1 MRPKTLV
8 LMGVAACAG
17 LAAAFLASLYR
28 PPGDA
33 RTTLVL
39 VAAADLQIGTPIEP
53 EKHLT
58 LKPFLPDSV
67 PQGAVANVE
76 DLRGK
81 VLGRN
86 IPQNSPVTT
95 RDLNLN
101 AGVLE
106 GVPKGTRAVTI
117 RVTLENAQAG
127 FTLPGAH
134 VDLICT
140 LPDPRDARRTLT
152 KTFMQRVLVLAVNT
166 QNQVPAD
173 GRTITNPGTVTLA
186 VKPAEAERIIWA
198 KERGSITMTLR
209 KADDKEIVA
218 TTGTRDAFGGLVD
231 VDDTKRPE
239 TVRILVARKQI
250 PPNTRIDN
258 VAEYFE
264 AVSYPVDLVPNAILE
279 KDSAR
284 LQQET
289 VRHLV
294 PEKSPLTT
302 AHLQL
307 AGPDRAVT
315 WLGILEGPKP
325 AKYYKFVDGRSAV
338 PPDAEPANAGPEPD
352 RPTPAPVTPKR
363 DE

>member
-1 MRPKTLV
+1 
-8 LMGVAACAG
+8 
-17 LAAAFLASLYR
+17 
-28 PPGDA
+28 
-33 RTTLVL
+33 
-39 VAAADLQIGTPIEP
+39 
-53 EKHLT
+53 LT

-101 AGVLE
+101 TGVLE
-106 GVPKGTRAVTI
+106 GAPKGMRAVTI

-152 KTFMQRVLVLAVNT
+152 KTFMQRVLVLAVNA
-166 QNQVPAD
+166 QNQVTE
-173 GRTITNPGTVTLA
+173 GGKTIPNPGTVTFA
-186 VKPAEAERIIWA
+186 VKPSEAERIVWA
-198 KERGSITMTLR
+198 KERGSIALTLR
-209 KADDKEIVA
+209 RPDDKEIVP
-218 TTGTRDAFGGLVD
+218 TRGAFDAFGGIVD
-231 VDDTKRPE
+231 IEPKPVE

-264 AVSYPVDLVPNAILE
+264 AVSYPADLVPGAILE
-279 KDSAR
+279 KDSAQ

-289 VRHLV
+289 VCHLV
-294 PEKSPLTT
+294 PEKSPLTS
-302 AHLQL
+302 AHLQRVMD
-307 AGPDRAVT
+307 PKHAVT
-315 WLGILEGPKP
+315 WLGVGPSTKP
-325 AKYYKFVDGRSAV
+325 LRYYKFIDGRSAM
-338 PPDAEPANAGPEPD
+338 PPDAEPANAGPEPE
-352 RPTPAPVTPKR
+352 RAPAPATPKR

>member
-1 MRPKTLV
+1 
-8 LMGVAACAG
+8 MGVAVCAG
-17 LAAAFLASLYR
+17 LAAAFLASLYHS
-28 PPGDA
+28 PGDA
-33 RTTLVL
+33 KTTLVL

-101 AGVLE
+101 AGVLDATL
-106 GVPKGTRAVTI
+106 KGMRAVTI
-117 RVTLENAQAG
+117 RVTVENAQAG

-140 LPDPRDARRTLT
+140 VTDPRDARRMLT

-166 QNQVPAD
+166 QSQATNEKGGVIVNPA
-173 GRTITNPGTVTLA
+173 TVTLA

-198 KERGSITMTLR
+198 KERGNITMTLR
-209 KADDKEIVA
+209 KPDDKEIVL
-218 TTGTRDAFGGLVD
+218 TPGTLSPFGST
-231 VDDTKRPE
+231 DDGQPKVE
-239 TVRILVARKQI
+239 TVRILVARKEI
-250 PPNTRIDN
+250 TPNTPIDN
-258 VAEYFE
+258 VADYFE
-264 AVSYPVDLVPNAILE
+264 VVNYPVDLIRDAIQE
-279 KDSAR
+279 KDR
-284 LQQET
+284 DQL
-289 VRHLV
+289 HLRVVCHYV
-294 PEKSPLTT
+294 PQGFPVTA
-302 AHLQL
+302 AHLRLPGELGKPGQV
-307 AGPDRAVT
+307 AVS
-315 WLGILEGPKP
+315 WLGIQESVKP
-325 AKYYKFVDGRSAV
+325 PKYYKFINGRSAM
-338 PPDAEPANAGPEPD
+338 PPDAEPAHAGPEPD